1 MSYNRISLLILLV
14 IAVGNLA
21 MGQST
26 STALGAY
33 RQGTV
38 KLQNGD
44 LDGAI
49 RDFTQSIE
57 ISSHLMPDKSVP
69 IGSAPGING
78 FRDLAS
84 DGRRVTVVDPLT
96 ASAYVSR
103 GYARYMKHD
112 IDGALADW
120 EQEVFLSI
128 LALASETCDKAPL
141 VA

>member
-1 MSYNRISLLILLV
+1 MSYYRISLLILV
-14 IAVGNLA
+14 IIVVCNLA
-21 MGQST
+21 MGQSP
-26 STALGAY
+26 STALRSY
-33 RQGTV
+33 RQGTE

-49 RDFTQSIE
+49 RDLTQSIE
-57 ISSHLMPDKSVP
+57 ISSHLTPDKSAP
-69 IGSAPGING
+69 IDSVPGING

-120 EQEVFLSI
+120 DQAIRIRPGIV
-128 LALASETCDKAPL
+128 AP
-141 VA
+141 